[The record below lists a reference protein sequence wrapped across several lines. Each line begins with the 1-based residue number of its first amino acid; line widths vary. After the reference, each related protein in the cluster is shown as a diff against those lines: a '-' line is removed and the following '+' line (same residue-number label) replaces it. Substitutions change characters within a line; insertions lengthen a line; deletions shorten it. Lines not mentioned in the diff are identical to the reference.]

1 MLFNH
6 LVKLNKAYR
15 PNAHPLDTL
24 MHYNIIL
31 HYCYNYYSCI
41 NIICNSNYLLKFNKK
56 DCMWCHHEY
65 RLPWIFVCNIL
76 ELCIKLS
83 MFKIFSVWLLFRR

>member
-15 PNAHPLDTL
+15 PNAHLLDTL

-41 NIICNSNYLLKFNKK
+41 NIICNSKSI
-56 DCMWCHHEY
+56 C
-65 RLPWIFVCNIL
+65 
-76 ELCIKLS
+76 
-83 MFKIFSVWLLFRR
+83 